1 MKCQGKVL
9 EDVTAKNECV
19 EPGGMVWKVW
29 GMEGTRKGINF
40 SFINS
45 AKVVSLHFVLC
56 PQQYLPVQ
64 NILYQGTSIIFLKRT
79 SSDIAT
85 SL

>member
-1 MKCQGKVL
+1 MLQPKMNVL
-9 EDVTAKNECV
+9 S
-19 EPGGMVWKVW
+19 PGGMVWKVW
-29 GMEGTRKGINF
+29 GIEGTRKGINF

-45 AKVVSLHFVLC
+45 AKLVSLHFVLC
-56 PQQYLPVQ
+56 PQQYLPDQ
-64 NILYQGTSIIFLKRT
+64 NILYQGTSIIFLKCT